1 MIKKIK
7 NIILK
12 TDRFLYKIFGSDKS
26 TKVLE
31 NIKEAQILFSHIN
44 LSGENE
50 QIRFV
55 GGCVRKSICGELIDD
70 IDLAT
75 SLEPHEIKLR
85 LDKKNIKIIDTG
97 ISHGTVTVIL
107 NNKKFE
113 ITTSEKRYFYR
124 WKARKCSIHFKLER
138 RCFKKR
144 FYNKCNICRYRR
156 KNF

>member
-12 TDRFLYKIFGSDKS
+12 TDRFLYKKFGSDKS

-44 LSGENE
+44 LPGESE

-85 LDKKNIKIIDTG
+85 LNKKNIKIIDTG

-113 ITTSEKRYFYR
+113 ITTLRRDISTDGRHANVQFTSS
-124 WKARKCSIHFKLER
+124 WKEDALR
-138 RCFKKR
+138 RDFTI
-144 FYNKCNICRYRR
+144 NAI
-156 KNF
+156 